1 MEKVRLDRMF
11 DPQLKNWGLDDPPCP
26 VLLRLWVYTDCL
38 YVSAVKMEQKER
50 HQAEEKYTF
59 QLEHAKQEVDR

>member
-1 MEKVRLDRMF
+1 MEKVGLDSIF
-11 DPQLKNWGLDDPPCP
+11 DPQVDEPPCP

-59 QLEHAKQEVDR
+59 QLEHAKQEVDH